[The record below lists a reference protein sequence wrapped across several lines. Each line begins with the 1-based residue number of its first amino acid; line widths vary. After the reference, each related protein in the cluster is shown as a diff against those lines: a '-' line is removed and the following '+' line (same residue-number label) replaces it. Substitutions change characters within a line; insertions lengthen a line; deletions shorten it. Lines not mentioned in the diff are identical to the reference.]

1 MKFKF
6 IVTWLE
12 DLQGFGS
19 RANDSS
25 LDFKRP
31 MESSKATDADAVIF
45 ELASSLP
52 VMGEYE
58 GLALAASHLLI
69 LKQISETGVPCCV
82 NLTRRRRCL
91 RGGSAA
97 LLNSALNDGS

>member
-45 ELASSLP
+45 GLFCKFDVNFVEVNGFSHGKYLAESFT
-52 VMGEYE
+52 
-58 GLALAASHLLI
+58 I
-69 LKQISETGVPCCV
+69 LED
-82 NLTRRRRCL
+82 L
-91 RGGSAA
+91 
-97 LLNSALNDGS
+97 